1 MTAPTDTTPA
11 GAPPFAPARIYELST
26 AFWHSKMLVSA
37 AELGVF
43 ARLAEGPATAAEL
56 ADGLGLKSPALPE
69 FLDALVAMGMLER
82 DGDGYRNSAEADYYL
97 VPGKRYFMG
106 TYLGFVDRFMR
117 PTWEGLAEVMRTGSP
132 QIPHPPQ
139 GDAPQGEGEE
149 FFEQTYADPQLQRM
163 FIEAQDALSSE
174 LAWELSRRIDWSGR
188 TDVVDLGGARG
199 NVAGILL
206 QAHPHLTGTVFDMPP
221 LRPLFD
227 EHMERLGVADRARY
241 QGGDWFADPLP
252 EGQTLLC
259 GHALHNWNTEQR
271 RTVIGK
277 AFEAVRPGG
286 AFMVYDLM
294 FDDERGRLN
303 PLLLS
308 LAMTLSVGGSGY
320 SASDCVGWMKD
331 AGFGDVETVALQDY
345 DGHTVV
351 IGHKPE

>member
-1 MTAPTDTTPA
+1 MTAPTDTPA
-11 GAPPFAPARIYELST
+11 ASAPPFPPAKIYELST

-37 AELGVF
+37 SELGVF
-43 ARLAEGPATAAEL
+43 AQLAEGPATAAEL
-56 ADGLGLKSPALPE
+56 AGRLGLKSPALPE
-69 FLDALVAMGMLER
+69 FLDALAAMGMLER
-82 DGDGYRNSAEADYYL
+82 DGDAYRNSSEADYYL

-117 PTWEGLAEVMRTGSP
+117 PTWEGLAEVMRTGTP

-163 FIEAQDALSSE
+163 FVEAQDALSSE

-188 TDVVDLGGARG
+188 SDVVDLGGARG

-221 LRPLFD
+221 LQPLFD
-227 EHMERLGVADRARY
+227 EHMARLGVADRARY

-252 EGQTLLC
+252 EGGTLLC
-259 GHALHNWNTEQR
+259 GHALHNWTTDQR

-320 SASDCVGWMKD
+320 SAAECVRWMAD
-331 AGFGDVETVALQDY
+331 AGFTGVETVALQDY